1 MDIMNNTYAKL
12 IDEKLVLFRNPLQK
26 DGMDIYNPSAEVLAG
41 EGYKPYTEEDVDSSR
56 LDVCDLGFEY
66 QETDTEIRKVWIYTP
81 NLEKAKSAKLSEIN
95 AACDEI
101 LNTAVNTYPQTEVL
115 TFDQQA
121 TEADKYLSTGNE
133 ADAPLLAALAAGRG
147 IALGELVQR
156 VKAKT
161 TAFTALSGSIIGQR
175 QALEDRLDAC
185 ETVEEVQLI
194 SVDFNLPE
202 MVNAEAS

>member
-1 MDIMNNTYAKL
+1 MDFMTYAKL
-12 IDEKLVLFRNPLQK
+12 IDGKLTLFRNPLRK
-26 DGMDIYNPSAEVLAG
+26 DGMDIYNPSAEVLAE

-56 LDVCDLGFEY
+56 LDVCDLSFEH
-66 QETDTEIRKVWIYTP
+66 QETDAGIRKVWIYTP
-81 NLEKAKSAKLSEIN
+81 NIQKAKTTKLSEIN

-121 TEADKYLSTGNE
+121 TEADKYLSTGDE

-147 IALGELVQR
+147 ITLDELVQR

-175 QALEDRLDAC
+175 QALEDQLDAC

-202 MVNAEAS
+202 MVNAETE

>member
-1 MDIMNNTYAKL
+1 MDIMTYAKL
-12 IDEKLVLFRNPLQK
+12 IDGKLTLFRNPLQK
-26 DGMDIYNPSAEVLAG
+26 DRMDIYNPSAEVLAG
-41 EGYKPYTEEDVDSSR
+41 EGYKPYEEDAVDSFR
-56 LDVCDLGFEY
+56 LESCDLGFEY
-66 QETDTEIRKVWIYTP
+66 LETDAGIRKVWIYTP
-81 NLEKAKSAKLSEIN
+81 NLQKAKTTKLSEIN

-121 TEADKYLSTGNE
+121 TEADKYLSTGDE
-133 ADAPLLAALAAGRG
+133 ADAPLLAALAIGRG
-147 IALGELVQR
+147 ITLDELVQR

-175 QALEDRLDAC
+175 QALEDQLDAC

-194 SVDFNLPE
+194 SVDFDLPE
-202 MVNAEAS
+202 MVNAETE

>member
-1 MDIMNNTYAKL
+1 MNNAYAKL
-12 IDEKLVLFRNPLQK
+12 IDEKPVFFRSPLQK

-56 LDVCDLGFEY
+56 LDVCDRSFEY
-66 QETDTEIRKVWIYTP
+66 QESDTEIRKVWIYTP
-81 NLEKAKSAKLSEIN
+81 NLEKAKSAKLSAIN
-95 AACDEI
+95 TACDGI

-121 TEADKYLSTGNE
+121 AEADKYLSTGDE

-147 IALGELVQR
+147 ITLDELVQR

-194 SVDFNLPE
+194 PVNFDLPE
-202 MVNAEAS
+202 MVNAEAE

>member
-1 MDIMNNTYAKL
+1 MDNMTYAKL
-12 IDEKLVLFRNPLQK
+12 IDGKLTLFRNPLQK
-26 DGMDIYNPSAEVLAG
+26 DGMDIYNPSAEVLAE

-56 LDVCDLGFEY
+56 LDACDLSFEY
-66 QETDTEIRKVWIYTP
+66 QETDAGIRKVWIYTP
-81 NLEKAKSAKLSEIN
+81 NLQKAKTTKLSEIN

-121 TEADKYLSTGNE
+121 TEADKYLSTGDE

-147 IALGELVQR
+147 ITLDELVQR

-175 QALEDRLDAC
+175 QALEDQLDAC

-194 SVDFNLPE
+194 PVDFDLPE
-202 MVNAEAS
+202 MVNAETE

>member
-1 MDIMNNTYAKL
+1 MTYAKL
-12 IDEKLVLFRNPLQK
+12 IDGKLTLFRNPLQK
-26 DGMDIYNPSAEVLAG
+26 DGMDIYNPSAEVLAE

-56 LDVCDLGFEY
+56 LDACDLSFEY
-66 QETDTEIRKVWIYTP
+66 QETDAGIRKVWIYAP
-81 NLEKAKSAKLSEIN
+81 NLQKAKTTKLSEIN

-121 TEADKYLSTGNE
+121 TEADKYLSTGDE

-147 IALGELVQR
+147 ITLDELVQR

-161 TAFTALSGSIIGQR
+161 TAFTALSGTIIGQR
-175 QALEDRLDAC
+175 QALEDQLDAC

>member
-1 MDIMNNTYAKL
+1 MQRYAKL
-12 IDEKLVLFRNPLQK
+12 TEGKIQFYKDPLQK
-26 DGMDIYNPSAEVLAG
+26 DGMDIYSPSVDTLLEAG
-41 EGYKPYTEEDVDSSR
+41 FKLYTDEPIDYSKSESYDRD
-56 LDVCDLGFEY
+56 FEY
-66 QETDTEIRKVWIYTP
+66 QESDTEIKKVWIYTP

-147 IALGELVQR
+147 ITLDELVQR

-185 ETVEEVQLI
+185 ETVEEV
-194 SVDFNLPE
+194 
-202 MVNAEAS
+202 EAIDANIGIQDVTE

>member
-1 MDIMNNTYAKL
+1 MTYAKL
-12 IDEKLVLFRNPLQK
+12 IDGKLTLFRNPLRK
-26 DGMDIYNPSAEVLAG
+26 DGMDIYNPSAEVLAE

-56 LDVCDLGFEY
+56 LDVCDLSFEH
-66 QETDTEIRKVWIYTP
+66 QETDAGIRKVWIYTP
-81 NLEKAKSAKLSEIN
+81 NIQKAKTTKLSEIN

-121 TEADKYLSTGNE
+121 TEADKYLSTGDE

-147 IALGELVQR
+147 ITLDELVQR

-175 QALEDRLDAC
+175 QALEDQLDAC

-202 MVNAEAS
+202 MVNAETE

>member
-1 MDIMNNTYAKL
+1 MTYAKL
-12 IDEKLVLFRNPLQK
+12 IDGKLTLFRNPLQK

-41 EGYKPYTEEDVDSSR
+41 EGYKPYVEEDVDSSR
-56 LDVCDLGFEY
+56 LDACDLGFEY
-66 QETDTEIRKVWIYTP
+66 QETDAGIRKVWIYTP
-81 NLEKAKSAKLSEIN
+81 NIQKAKTTKLSEIN

-121 TEADKYLSTGNE
+121 TEADKYLSTGDE

-147 IALGELVQR
+147 ITLDELVQR

-175 QALEDRLDAC
+175 QALEDQLDAC
-185 ETVEEVQLI
+185 ETVEEVRLI

-202 MVNAEAS
+202 MVNAEAA

>member
-1 MDIMNNTYAKL
+1 MDFMTYAKL
-12 IDEKLVLFRNPLQK
+12 IDGKLTLFRNPLQK
-26 DGMDIYNPSAEVLAG
+26 DGMDIYNPSAEVLAE

-56 LDVCDLGFEY
+56 LDACDLSFEY
-66 QETDTEIRKVWIYTP
+66 QETDAGIRKVWIYAP
-81 NLEKAKSAKLSEIN
+81 NLQKAKTTKLSEIN

-121 TEADKYLSTGNE
+121 TEADKYLSTGDE

-147 IALGELVQR
+147 ITLDELVQR

-161 TAFTALSGSIIGQR
+161 TAFTALSGTIIGQR
-175 QALEDRLDAC
+175 QALEDQLDAC

>member
-1 MDIMNNTYAKL
+1 MDNMTYAKL
-12 IDEKLVLFRNPLQK
+12 IDGKLTLFRNPLQK

-56 LDVCDLGFEY
+56 LDACDLGFEY
-66 QETDTEIRKVWIYTP
+66 RETDAGIRKVWVYTP
-81 NLEKAKSAKLSEIN
+81 NLQKAKTTKLSEIN

-121 TEADKYLSTGNE
+121 TEADKYLSTGDE

-147 IALGELVQR
+147 ITLDELVQR

-175 QALEDRLDAC
+175 QALEDQLDAC

-194 SVDFNLPE
+194 PVDFDLPE
-202 MVNAEAS
+202 MVNAETE

>member
-1 MDIMNNTYAKL
+1 MDIMTYAKL
-12 IDEKLVLFRNPLQK
+12 IDGKLTLFRNPLQK
-26 DGMDIYNPSAEVLAG
+26 DGMDIYNPSSEVLAG
-41 EGYKPYTEEDVDSSR
+41 EGYKPYEEDAVDSSR
-56 LDVCDLGFEY
+56 LESCDLGFEY
-66 QETDTEIRKVWIYTP
+66 LETDAGIRKVWIYTP
-81 NLEKAKSAKLSEIN
+81 NLQKAKTTKLSEIN

-121 TEADKYLSTGNE
+121 TEADKYLSTGDE
-133 ADAPLLAALAAGRG
+133 ADAPLLAALAIGRG
-147 IALGELVQR
+147 ITLDELVQR

-175 QALEDRLDAC
+175 QALEDQLDAC

-194 SVDFNLPE
+194 SVDFDLPE
-202 MVNAEAS
+202 MVNAETE